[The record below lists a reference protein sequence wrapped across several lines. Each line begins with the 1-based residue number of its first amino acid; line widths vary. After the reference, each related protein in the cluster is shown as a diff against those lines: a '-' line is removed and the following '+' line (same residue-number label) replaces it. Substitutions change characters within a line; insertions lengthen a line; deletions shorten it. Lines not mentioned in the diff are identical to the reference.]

1 MLNNNKAKFGYGLV
15 LDHLP
20 LLRRI
25 TVRDVSSRYRGS
37 MFGLLWSL
45 FNPLLMLS
53 VYTFVFSVVFKARWG
68 THGDQS
74 KLQFA
79 LMLFAGLIIHS
90 FFAEVINRAPSLI
103 TSNANYVVKV
113 IFPLEL
119 LPCMALGAALF
130 QALISFIVLIL
141 AYIIYAG
148 VPHATVF
155 FVPFIF
161 APLILFTLG
170 LAWIFA
176 SLGVFFRDIGQITGI
191 LTMVLMFLCPIFY
204 PLDSIPEKYQAYI
217 KLNPLTFFVQQMRE
231 VVVIGHQPDWSGLV
245 VALILGA
252 LVANI
257 GLYLF
262 YRTKRAF
269 ADVI

>member
-1 MLNNNKAKFGYGLV
+1 
-15 LDHLP
+15 
-20 LLRRI
+20 
-25 TVRDVSSRYRGS
+25 
-37 MFGLLWSL
+37 
-45 FNPLLMLS
+45 
-53 VYTFVFSVVFKARWG
+53 
-68 THGDQS
+68 
-74 KLQFA
+74 
-79 LMLFAGLIIHS
+79 
-90 FFAEVINRAPSLI
+90 
-103 TSNANYVVKV
+103 
-113 IFPLEL
+113 
-119 LPCMALGAALF
+119 
-130 QALISFIVLIL
+130 
-141 AYIIYAG
+141 